1 MTAIGVIILLLDGT
15 IQRSVIAL
23 TERLASRQLYTL
35 SRAYTRILFRVNAKA
50 YMYSTDQQKGKAEED
65 QWWRIVLL
73 VGQKVEEDQIRRQR
87 RLKQHSIDVSGLVRE
102 TGQQ

>member
-35 SRAYTRILFRVNAKA
+35 SRAYMYTRILFRVNAKA
-50 YMYSTDQQKGKAEED
+50 YMYSTDQQKGKAWAQTQMLNELE
-65 QWWRIVLL
+65 
-73 VGQKVEEDQIRRQR
+73 
-87 RLKQHSIDVSGLVRE
+87 
-102 TGQQ
+102 

>member
-1 MTAIGVIILLLDGT
+1 MTAIGVIILLLDAT

-50 YMYSTDQQKGKAEED
+50 YMYSTDQQKGKAWAQTQMLNELE
-65 QWWRIVLL
+65 
-73 VGQKVEEDQIRRQR
+73 
-87 RLKQHSIDVSGLVRE
+87 
-102 TGQQ
+102 

>member
-15 IQRSVIAL
+15 IQQSVIAL

-50 YMYSTDQQKGKAEED
+50 YMYSTDQQKGKAWAQTQMLNELE
-65 QWWRIVLL
+65 WRPN
-73 VGQKVEEDQIRRQR
+73 E
-87 RLKQHSIDVSGLVRE
+87 
-102 TGQQ
+102 